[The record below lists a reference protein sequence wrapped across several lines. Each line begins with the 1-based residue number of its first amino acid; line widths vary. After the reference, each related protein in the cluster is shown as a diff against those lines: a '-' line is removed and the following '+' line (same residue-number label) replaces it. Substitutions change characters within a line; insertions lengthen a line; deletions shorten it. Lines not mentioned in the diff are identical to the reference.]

1 MWVYCIWY
9 KYQPILMLF
18 QNLLYTYFGINK
30 EFLSFATYNNA
41 ISGIIRMT
49 DSERKNSVNSLVP
62 NMGRFEIAYQTVN
75 EKYKELRNLIRNVS
89 GKILALRDEDSIR
102 ADLKRV
108 SKELEAYLKQ
118 KEETIKKIAKYDG
131 RLKEL
136 TNGRKIIQAVS
147 CRYKWRKVA

>member
-1 MWVYCIWY
+1 
-9 KYQPILMLF
+9 
-18 QNLLYTYFGINK
+18 
-30 EFLSFATYNNA
+30 
-41 ISGIIRMT
+41 IRMT

-136 TNGRKIIQAVS
+136 TNGDDIDEILSVYNDSVHTIESLDDS
-147 CRYKWRKVA
+147 CRSLGRQLD